1 MADTGS
7 SSSIGGLLAALGGL
21 KVHDASPTIDAD
33 MPMWFMYE
41 APEIAP
47 LFGHAEAGA
56 AANRVA
62 FSEHRARTSTR
73 RSTSTPTA

>member
-1 MADTGS
+1 MTAPDHIEGKREVHMADTGS

-47 LFGHAEAGA
+47 LFGHA
-56 AANRVA
+56 
-62 FSEHRARTSTR
+62 
-73 RSTSTPTA
+73 